1 MVSIINNFPNIEFDL
16 QGIKMF
22 LEIVKPNFCYVS
34 DAENLLAKLG
44 HWEMPNA
51 SYVIKVAL
59 LFTLW
64 IVRDQTLYSA
74 LSNVLEVV
82 IESL

>member
-1 MVSIINNFPNIEFDL
+1 MATGLPQPAPNLNKCNDSTFKLNHIFV
-16 QGIKMF
+16 IF
-22 LEIVKPNFCYVS
+22 S

-51 SYVIKVAL
+51 LFVIKVAPL
-59 LFTLW
+59 YMLW